1 MVAPGMSG
9 QPALSGLRGLV
20 EGALTGERGVGVAV
34 QRAHPL
40 DLVDL
45 LLAGYRHD
53 RASGHAEP
61 AVTDLELPPGG
72 QWYALGLD
80 GDEPVLDPRPEK
92 SPPAWLGKLLGLAHG
107 QAPDLGQACCPGG
120 ALAPGGQ
127 PR

>member
-34 QRAHPL
+34 QRARPL

-72 QWYALGLD
+72 QWDALGLD

-92 SPPAWLGKLLGLAHG
+92 SRAAWLGQLLGLAHRPA
-107 QAPDLGQACCPGG
+107 QDLGQTCWRAGS
-120 ALAPGGQ
+120 
-127 PR
+127 